1 MRLKPT
7 NAPPERAST
16 ARLPY
21 LPALDGL
28 RALAIGAVLLYHADL
43 DSVPG
48 GFLGV
53 EVFFVISG
61 YLITSLLL
69 SEWQRAGRIDVAAFW
84 LRRARRLLP
93 ALYVLLASVLAFTVL
108 FLPEEVAGLRND
120 ALAAAGY
127 ATNWYLIVQQ
137 KSYFET
143 VGRPPLL
150 QHLWS
155 LAVEEQFYL
164 LWPPL
169 LLLGLRAGRK
179 PLLAGLLLG
188 ALASAGLMAAGF
200 QPDTDPSRLYYATDT
215 RAAGLLLGAALACLL
230 PPSAQRASGLRLA
243 ALADLAGAGALA
255 LLIYWF
261 ATINEFQSF
270 LYQGG
275 LLCVAL
281 ATTVA
286 IAAVAR
292 PRAGLLPR
300 LLSAPPLRWLGLR
313 SYSLYLWHWPVFMV
327 TRAQL
332 DVDLTGLPLLGLR
345 FAIAALL
352 AELSYRLIETPFR
365 TGAVARAWR
374 RFVAARGALRW
385 QLGMRWLAGAAVFMG
400 MCVLLGRAVVNAQPP
415 AAPAYLADA
424 TPTPLGQAA
433 PAAEDATPAPPPAG
447 NAAEATATPP
457 ADLAHGFMLE
467 APTLVSTYRQASAQ
481 AATPAPAPTLA
492 ATPAALGSVVAIG
505 DSVMAGAVK
514 PLGSLIAQIDVD
526 AVRGRQ
532 AAAALKLLQERHDAG
547 RLGDVVIIHIG
558 NNGPFSQGQFD
569 AMMQLLADVRQVV
582 FVNVKVPRRWEAPN
596 NAVIADGVQRYPNA
610 LLVDWHGATA
620 NRPELFWRDGIHLRP
635 SGAQFYA
642 DLIAGSVRDSAARL
656 GAR

>member
-1 MRLKPT
+1 LAMFVWPLLVRVPEGAQQV
-7 NAPPERAST
+7 APP
-16 ARLPY
+16 
-21 LPALDGL
+21 
-28 RALAIGAVLLYHADL
+28 
-43 DSVPG
+43 
-48 GFLGV
+48 F
-53 EVFFVISG
+53 VF
-61 YLITSLLL
+61 
-69 SEWQRAGRIDVAAFW
+69 
-84 LRRARRLLP
+84 
-93 ALYVLLASVLAFTVL
+93 
-108 FLPEEVAGLRND
+108 
-120 ALAAAGY
+120 
-127 ATNWYLIVQQ
+127 
-137 KSYFET
+137 
-143 VGRPPLL
+143 
-150 QHLWS
+150 
-155 LAVEEQFYL
+155 
-164 LWPPL
+164 
-169 LLLGLRAGRK
+169 
-179 PLLAGLLLG
+179 
-188 ALASAGLMAAGF
+188 
-200 QPDTDPSRLYYATDT
+200 
-215 RAAGLLLGAALACLL
+215 
-230 PPSAQRASGLRLA
+230 
-243 ALADLAGAGALA
+243 LA
-255 LLIYWF
+255 LLPLVVVLILVELSEGGMDARVLAILGVLSAINAVLRGLSAGVAGVELVFFLLILAGRVFGPGFGF
-261 ATINEFQSF
+261 ALGATSLFASA
-270 LYQGG
+270 LLTAGVGPWLPYQMLVSAWIGMG
-275 LLCVAL
+275 
-281 ATTVA
+281 
-286 IAAVAR
+286 
-292 PRAGLLPR
+292 AGLLPR